1 MQAILAF
8 TGDAYRGL
16 DAKSFT
22 KKDFDFAQE
31 NLRILSGLYG
41 VLKPLDLIQ
50 PYRLEMGSK
59 LKISAKEK
67 NLYSYWKDTSV
78 KYLNKEMKGELLV
91 NLASNEYFKSIDLK
105 QLNSDVLTI
114 HFKDFKNG
122 DYKTIMT
129 YAKFARGLMS
139 QFIIKNKISNNEK
152 ILEDLK
158 QRLKS
163 LL

>member
-1 MQAILAF
+1 
-8 TGDAYRGL
+8 
-16 DAKSFT
+16 
-22 KKDFDFAQE
+22 
-31 NLRILSGLYG
+31 
-41 VLKPLDLIQ
+41 
-50 PYRLEMGSK
+50 MGSK

-139 QFIIKNKISNNEK
+139 QFIIKNKISNPEEIKGFDMENYSFNHNLSKEF
-152 ILEDLK
+152 DWVFT
-158 QRLKS
+158 RG
-163 LL
+163 